1 VNAPAWLPD
10 ILAAVMIAIAAF
22 HLWRL
27 SVTRT
32 FAARSDYELDVLLIL
47 LALATAGML
56 EHWIH
61 LLTPGAWAT
70 ILAVAGAWF
79 VLRAVTRSRAAGVD
93 GAAGT
98 NAAAGAN
105 AGAGVDRAAG
115 PSVRSSVAAAVGCA
129 VAVYM
134 LLAGVAPSTL
144 SGSTAGQ
151 YTMAGMP
158 GMTVDSTIT
167 WPTLGIAFS
176 VLLAVYAV
184 AALDQISRPD
194 SASSGLVTDSGP
206 VRQRGAAA
214 VLAPRTAALCR
225 IALAV
230 TMAYAILAKLV

>member
-1 VNAPAWLPD
+1 MNAPAWLPD
-10 ILAAVMIAIAAF
+10 ILAAIMIAIAAF

-27 SVTRT
+27 SVART
-32 FAARSDYELDVLLIL
+32 FAARPDYEFDVLLIL
-47 LALATAGML
+47 LALSTAGML
-56 EHWIH
+56 EHWIR

-79 VLRAVTRSRAAGVD
+79 VLRAVTRTRAAG
-93 GAAGT
+93 AG
-98 NAAAGAN
+98 
-105 AGAGVDRAAG
+105 AGAGVTAG
-115 PSVRSSVAAAVGCA
+115 PSVRSSAAAAAGCA

-144 SGSTAGQ
+144 SASTAGQ

-158 GMTVDSTIT
+158 GMTVDTT
-167 WPTLGIAFS
+167 VAWPTLGIAFA

-184 AALDQISRPD
+184 AALDQISR
-194 SASSGLVTDSGP
+194 TDSPESVGSLGSATP
-206 VRQRGAAA
+206 AA
-214 VLAPRTAALCR
+214 VLAPRAAALCR

>member
-1 VNAPAWLPD
+1 MNAPAWLPD
-10 ILAAVMIAIAAF
+10 ILAAIMIAIAAF

-27 SVTRT
+27 SVART
-32 FAARSDYELDVLLIL
+32 FAARTDYELDVLLIL
-47 LALATAGML
+47 LALANAGML

-79 VLRAVTRSRAAGVD
+79 VVRAVMRSRAAG
-93 GAAGT
+93 
-98 NAAAGAN
+98 
-105 AGAGVDRAAG
+105 AGAGAGAQAEAG
-115 PSVRSSVAAAVGCA
+115 PSVRSSVRSSAAAAAGCA

-158 GMTVDSTIT
+158 GMTVDSTVA

-184 AALDQISRPD
+184 AGLDQISR
-194 SASSGLVTDSGP
+194 TDSVGS
-206 VRQRGAAA
+206 GA

>member
-1 VNAPAWLPD
+1 MNAPAWLPD
-10 ILAAVMIAIAAF
+10 ILAAAMIAIAAF

-79 VLRAVTRSRAAGVD
+79 VLRAVTRSRAAGTD
-93 GAAGT
+93 G
-98 NAAAGAN
+98 
-105 AGAGVDRAAG
+105 AAG
-115 PSVRSSVAAAVGCA
+115 PSVRNSVAAAAGCA

-194 SASSGLVTDSGP
+194 SAASDLVSDSALVADSVSDS